1 MRQQVSADKEKE
13 LGARLRGY
21 RNYRGLSQSDLGKHL
36 GVTFQQVQK
45 YEKGVN
51 RISGMRILEI
61 AKLLGISVSTLLGE
75 DSSVEP
81 VGKISPES
89 LGLVR
94 RLEAMPE
101 ASRRSATEAML
112 RIIDAIEGANAEQ
125 YPT

>member
-1 MRQQVSADKEKE
+1 
-13 LGARLRGY
+13 
-21 RNYRGLSQSDLGKHL
+21 
-36 GVTFQQVQK
+36 
-45 YEKGVN
+45 
-51 RISGMRILEI
+51 MRILEI

-81 VGKISPES
+81 VGEISPES

-94 RLEAMPE
+94 RLEAMPK

-125 YPT
+125 DPT

>member
-21 RNYRGLSQSDLGKHL
+21 RNYRGMSQSDLGKHL

-81 VGKISPES
+81 VGEISPES

-94 RLEAMPE
+94 RLEAMPK
-101 ASRRSATEAML
+101 ASRRSAAEAML

-125 YPT
+125 DPT

>member
-21 RNYRGLSQSDLGKHL
+21 RNYRGMSQSDLGKHL

-81 VGKISPES
+81 VGEISPES

-94 RLEAMPE
+94 RLEAMPK

-112 RIIDAIEGANAEQ
+112 RIIDATEGANAEQ
-125 YPT
+125 DPT

>member
-21 RNYRGLSQSDLGKHL
+21 RNYRGMSQSDLGKHL

-81 VGKISPES
+81 VGEISPES

-94 RLEAMPE
+94 RLEAMPK

-125 YPT
+125 DPT

>member
-13 LGARLRGY
+13 LGARLRGH
-21 RNYRGLSQSDLGKHL
+21 RNYRGMSQSDLGKHL

-81 VGKISPES
+81 VGEISPES

-94 RLEAMPE
+94 RLEAMPK

-125 YPT
+125 DPT

>member
-21 RNYRGLSQSDLGKHL
+21 RNYRGMSQSDLGKHL

-81 VGKISPES
+81 VGEISPES

-94 RLEAMPE
+94 RLEAMPK
-101 ASRRSATEAML
+101 ASRRPATEAML

-125 YPT
+125 DPT